1 MTFIIHTSSDRLLLR
16 LKKIETDRKHELEN
30 LGQNLYYK
38 IDVSSVEYNQ
48 TIALIT
54 TIHVMKIIQ
63 KMLMTRCRHVRY
75 LF

>member
-1 MTFIIHTSSDRLLLR
+1 MRLHDLYYPHYLLLLR
-16 LKKIETDRKHELEN
+16 LKKIEADRKYELEN
-30 LGQNLYYK
+30 LGQNFFK

-54 TIHVMKIIQ
+54 TMHVIKITQ
-63 KMLMTRCRHVRY
+63 NMLMTRCRHVRH

>member
-30 LGQNLYYK
+30 LEQNLYYK